1 MSHLYLLKL
10 TSLSP
15 EMTFALGCRTD
26 FTAQWQQ
33 ASKGLHA
40 QSYQQLAAKCL
51 WEIYPPFTSICSA
64 VK

>member
-10 TSLSP
+10 TSLRP
-15 EMTFALGCRTD
+15 EMTSTLGCRTD

-33 ASKGLHA
+33 A
-40 QSYQQLAAKCL
+40 L
-51 WEIYPPFTSICSA
+51 WEMYPPFTSICSA